1 MTDAYLASKEA
12 HMVDMLMDKELDAD
26 ELVELDFNGDGQVS
40 EFEYVMAMLVKTKSC
55 EKENIEM
62 IRARY
67 LYIITFLIKLY
78 YQFLTNFS
86 PMGIC
91 CADFVNWTTTDLE
104 QLTGMISSYVIYDYD
119 FFQYLASAPGV
130 E

>member
-26 ELVELDFNGDGQVS
+26 ELVELDFDGDGQVS

-67 LYIITFLIKLY
+67 LNTIICLIQLIFPFL
-78 YQFLTNFS
+78 
-86 PMGIC
+86 
-91 CADFVNWTTTDLE
+91 
-104 QLTGMISSYVIYDYD
+104 
-119 FFQYLASAPGV
+119 
-130 E
+130 